1 MSQILESEP
10 NADSCT
16 AILMKQLSHLSAKGG
31 DIDLGA
37 WLQYYAFDVI
47 GEVTFAKKFGFL
59 EEGRD
64 LDGMIAAIA
73 QSTGQVP
80 EWHSRLLGNPI
91 LTKLAPAM
99 EHWNQVLIFT
109 LKALNSRTSLKAGEE
124 MVDEEEQ
131 GVDQLSKFRTRK
143 SKSQKIGTRELVSN
157 LSSNV
162 FAGSDTTAIALR
174 STVYYLCRN
183 PDKYQKMMQELDSA
197 DKR

>member
-73 QSTGQVP
+73 
-80 EWHSRLLGNPI
+80 
-91 LTKLAPAM
+91 
-99 EHWNQVLIFT
+99 
-109 LKALNSRTSLKAGEE
+109 AGEE